1 MKIAIITNSTSY
13 EPRSEKIA
21 DFFTNQGHQVS
32 MIESD
37 FIHREKIKGRPA
49 AAGHIY
55 ISTIP
60 YYKNLSF
67 RRLYSHYNFAK
78 KTYKHLESVKA
89 DAIYVLVPANS
100 LAYFMKKYKKNHKV
114 KLIIDIIDLWP
125 ESLPMGRIKK
135 LWPMRCWR
143 DLRNKSLDAA
153 DLIVTECRLYQE
165 VLKPFTG
172 TTRMMNL
179 YWPREDETGMA
190 GFKEDN
196 DYIHFCYLGS
206 INHIIDIDFII
217 RLLSEINKKKR
228 VWLHIIG
235 EGERKEEFIEK
246 LSIEELRYSYHGA
259 IYDEQSKSDIFSLCS
274 YGLNVMKSSVCVGLT
289 MKSVDYMGAGLPI
302 INNIKGDTWS
312 LIEQYHIGY
321 NCDEHNWKEAA
332 EQIKQSH
339 IADQN
344 KRNEVFNLYQE
355 LFSQKAFETVLE
367 TNLKPLLEN

>member
-21 DFFTNQGHQVS
+21 DFFTKQGHQVF
-32 MIESD
+32 MIGSD

-49 AAGHIY
+49 AEGHIY

-60 YYKNLSF
+60 YYKNLSVK
-67 RRLYSHYNFAK
+67 RLYSHYNFAK
-78 KTYKHLESVKA
+78 KTYKLLESKEV
-89 DAIYVLVPANS
+89 DIIYVLVPANS
-100 LAYFMKKYKKNHKV
+100 LAYFMKIYKKRHKV
-114 KLIIDIIDLWP
+114 KLIVDIIDLWP
-125 ESLPMGRIKK
+125 ESLPVGRIKNI
-135 LWPMRCWR
+135 WPMRYWR
-143 DLRNKSLDAA
+143 DLRNKSLDCA
-153 DLIVTECRLYQE
+153 DLIVTECKLYQE

-172 TTRMMNL
+172 TTRMVKL
-179 YWPREDETGMA
+179 YWPREAETGMA

-259 IYDEQSKSDIFSLCS
+259 VYDEQSKSDIFSLCS

-321 NCDEHNWKEAA
+321 NCDEHNWKEAT
-332 EQIKQSH
+332 EQIVQGY